1 MSPMDVDGVL
11 LNFADA
17 ESMAVIK
24 EKSVWVH
31 PGKPSWRI
39 ERLAL

>member
-1 MSPMDVDGVL
+1 MDVDGVL

-24 EKSVWVH
+24 EKSV
-31 PGKPSWRI
+31 
-39 ERLAL
+39 

>member
-1 MSPMDVDGVL
+1 MDVDGVL

-24 EKSVWVH
+24 EKS
-31 PGKPSWRI
+31 
-39 ERLAL
+39 A